1 MRGFRCG
8 LACALLCAQA
18 AGVGAAGPLFPKKK
32 AEVVLPACVPWE
44 GLNDK
49 ARAVVRHV
57 LEKPILSARGPA
69 ETTYGG
75 AEHFAYFLDHPD
87 RAVTAWRRLGAKCV
101 SITPRGDGR
110 FGYVDENGS
119 DVSWET
125 IYKDER
131 TCLWYAEGKVK
142 PSAVLPMVPI
152 KALVV
157 LTHSGGKAPDGKK
170 IVHHQSELFLQTDSK
185 AAAALTKMM
194 GKSAQKVAE
203 EGLGQLQLFFSG
215 LSWYLE
221 RHPDRAEGLLRP
233 ESGVVPASLRRP

>member
-1 MRGFRCG
+1 MRGIRCG
-8 LACALLCAQA
+8 LACALLCVPL

-32 AEVVLPACVPWE
+32 TEIVLPACVPWE
-44 GLNDK
+44 GLNER
-49 ARAVVRHV
+49 ARAAVRLV
-57 LEKPILSARGPA
+57 LEKSTLSARGPA

-101 SITPRGDGR
+101 SITPRGEGR
-110 FGYVDENGS
+110 FGYTDENGS

-125 IYKDER
+125 IYRDDR
-131 TCLWYAEGKVK
+131 TRLWYAEGKVK
-142 PSAVLPMVPI
+142 PGAVLPVVPI

-157 LTHSGGKAPDGKK
+157 LTHSGGKAHDGKK

-221 RHPDRAEGLLRP
+221 RHPDQIEALLRP
-233 ESGVVPASLRRP
+233 ASGIVPVSQRRP